1 MNPRR
6 GVHIEGKRTPNF
18 RNGSFWG
25 EGGLVYGAPLRACP
39 VSSRQLQACK
49 ETVLGPVQLA
59 AASKGS
65 LRAQQLPEYPLSPLA
80 GPRYC
85 KPLWKGWKDAPNAR
99 PKVEGPPWV
108 KY

>member
-65 LRAQQLPEYPLSPLA
+65 LRAQLL
-80 GPRYC
+80 PRYL
-85 KPLWKGWKDAPNAR
+85 PPFSPPPTWLLQTP
-99 PKVEGPPWV
+99 VEGMERCPKCEASV
-108 KY
+108 GSIKH